1 MAAVD
6 AATQSNDDTTVEIA
20 DYSNPLHKEAIEVR

>member
-6 AATQSNDDTTVEIA
+6 ATQSDDDIIVEIA